1 MRIEVLGSRDQERAR
16 KATRTDSS
24 QSDRRICGELVSPA
38 LCAPVTGRE
47 VRMPVATGHA
57 VNTETIKRMT
67 IRLRQWD
74 ALHLDARPRRVAPS
88 PLTA

>member
-24 QSDRRICGELVSPA
+24 QSDRRICGELVSLA

-47 VRMPVATGHA
+47 VRMPVATASGTHF
-57 VNTETIKRMT
+57 IWMLDRG
-67 IRLRQWD
+67 
-74 ALHLDARPRRVAPS
+74 ALLRPR
-88 PLTA
+88 